1 MEDKPTVFI
10 SYSHKDEGWKDR
22 LRPHLGV
29 LEQQDRITIWD
40 DRQIDAGATWYD
52 EIKQAMERAAVTVCL
67 ISADYLA
74 SDFCIKEEIPY
85 LLERRAQGGMVL
97 IPLLVRP
104 CLWKAV
110 PWLREIQM
118 IPRDSQSVAED
129 FQGREDGVFVQVAE
143 RIFEIIDEPAPMGI
157 AVEAA
162 EAVAFSE
169 VFAEPAVALAEPSV
183 PPAEVDIGR
192 LPMTGAELF
201 GRQREL
207 ELLDEAWGSDGTHI
221 VSLVAWGGVGK
232 STLVNKWLERMAA
245 SGYRGARR
253 VYAWSF
259 YSQGS
264 GERVASADLFI
275 AEALTWF
282 GDPDPTQGSP
292 WDKGQRL
299 ADLVRQEKTLLLLDG
314 LEPLQSGLDYERGK
328 VKDPALAMLLAE
340 LARHNSGLC
349 VITTREAVADLEP
362 FPETTRQEDLE
373 QISAEAG
380 RALLRVGGVQG
391 ADAELE
397 QAARDFGQHALAL
410 NLLAAYL
417 RGTPGHFVANASG
430 IPDLDV
436 PEEAGKHPRRVMA
449 AFAARFGSGPEVEL
463 LRMLGL
469 FDRPAQADEIAA
481 LRAAPPIPGLTE
493 HIQPLSE
500 AGWLRL
506 LDKLRQVRLIAPQ
519 SRHQPDALDAHP
531 LVREHFGQQLRQ
543 DHPEAW
549 REGHNRLYEHLKAA
563 AKEYPDTLEEMMPL
577 YAAVAHGCQAGR
589 HQAALAEVLW
599 RRILRSSQEEF
610 SIRKLGAFGATLAAL
625 SGLFDSHWSKPVD
638 CLKESDKA
646 DVLGHAGF
654 FLRALGR
661 MVEAAQPMQLALEA
675 KIVQKDWTNAAISA
689 SNLSQLYLTSG
700 DLSQA
705 LVYARQS
712 GDLADRSG
720 DWGQRMIR
728 RTTLADALHRAGHL
742 AEAEAAFRE
751 AEEMQ
756 KEMELQYPL
765 LYSFR
770 GYLYCDLLLSQG
782 RYQEVQDRAGQT
794 LEWAKQ
800 YLGLLDVA
808 LDHLSLGR
816 AHLLQTLQE
825 GTGPSASLRASLFSQ
840 AAAHLDWAV
849 DGLRQAGAQ
858 EFIIRGLLAR
868 AELRRVTGSL
878 DRARADLE
886 EALSIA
892 TRGGMRL
899 HEADCH
905 LEYARLHLACGEK
918 EKARQSLAK
927 AKEMIEDIGYHRR
940 DREVAELEEILLR
953 ET

>member
-1 MEDKPTVFI
+1 MIKPTVFI
-10 SYSHKDEGWKDR
+10 SYSHKDEHWKDR

-52 EIKQAMERAAVTVCL
+52 EIRKAMEQAAVTVCL

-74 SDFCIKEEIPY
+74 SDFCVKEEIPY
-85 LLERRAQGGMVL
+85 LLERCKNDGMTL

-104 CLWKAV
+104 CLWRACS
-110 PWLREIQM
+110 WLKPIQM
-118 IPRDSQSVAED
+118 IPRDGQSIAED

-143 RIFEIIDEPAPMGI
+143 RIFEVIDEPAPMGI
-157 AVEAA
+157 VIRAA
-162 EAVAFSE
+162 KAVAFSE
-169 VFAEPAVALAEPSV
+169 VFVEPTEALAEPSM
-183 PPAEVDIGR
+183 PPERMDIGR

-207 ELLDEAWGSDGTHI
+207 ELLDEAWQSENTHI

-232 STLVNKWLERMAA
+232 STLLNKWLERMEADN
-245 SGYRGARR
+245 YRGARR

-275 AEALTWF
+275 SEALTWF
-282 GDPDPTQGSP
+282 GDPDPTAGSP

-299 ADLVRQEKTLLLLDG
+299 ADLIRQEKTLLLLDG
-314 LEPLQSGLDYERGK
+314 MEPLQSHLQYERGK

-340 LARHNSGLC
+340 LARHNPGLC
-349 VITTREAVADLEP
+349 VITTREKVADLTP

-380 RALLRVGGVQG
+380 RALLRVSGVQG

-417 RGTPGHFVANASG
+417 REIPGHFVANASG

-436 PEEAGKHPRRVMA
+436 LETEGKHPRRVMA
-449 AFAARFGSGPEVEL
+449 AFAARFGGGPEVEL

-469 FDRPAQADEIAA
+469 FDRPAKAEEIAA

-506 LDKLRQVRLIAPQ
+506 LDKLRQARLIAPQ
-519 SRHQPDALDAHP
+519 SRHLPDTLYAHP
-531 LVREHFGQQLRQ
+531 LVREHFGQQLQ
-543 DHPEAW
+543 QEHPEAW

-563 AKEYPDTLEEMMPL
+563 AKEYPDTIEEMAPL

-589 HQAALAEVLW
+589 HQEALDEVFC
-599 RRILRSSQEEF
+599 RRMDRGEAF
-610 SIRKLGAFGATLAAL
+610 VARKLGAMGAVLAAL
-625 SGLFDSHWSKPVD
+625 SGLFDPPWRQPVEGLREASKGF
-638 CLKESDKA
+638 
-646 DVLGHAGF
+646 VLNVAGF
-654 FLRALGR
+654 CLQALGR
-661 MVEAAQPMQLALEA
+661 LAEAAQPIQAALGAAIAQE
-675 KIVQKDWTNAAISA
+675 DWENAARRA
-689 SNLSQLYLTSG
+689 SNLSELTLTSG
-700 DLSQA
+700 DLVQA
-705 LVYARQS
+705 LEFARQS
-712 GDLADRSG
+712 VDLADRSG
-720 DWGQRMIR
+720 VWEQRMIN
-728 RTTLADALHRAGHL
+728 RTTLADALHQAGRL
-742 AEAEAAFRE
+742 PEAEAAFRE

-756 KEMELQYPL
+756 KEKQSQYPL
-765 LYSFR
+765 LYSLRGFR
-770 GYLYCDLLLSQG
+770 YCDLLLGQG
-782 RYQEVQDRAGQT
+782 RYQDVLSRAGQT
-794 LEWAKQ
+794 LKWVTPQ
-800 YLGLLDVA
+800 NWLLDIA

-816 AHLLQTLQE
+816 AHLLQARQE
-825 GTGPSASLRASLFSQ
+825 GTGDFTQ
-840 AAAHLDWAV
+840 AAAHLNQAV
-849 DGLRQAGAQ
+849 DGLRQAGQ
-858 EFIIRGLLAR
+858 QDELPRGLLAR
-868 AELRRVTGSL
+868 AELRRVMGSL

-899 HEADCH
+899 YEADCH
-905 LEYARLHLACGEK
+905 LEYVRLHLACGDK

-927 AKEMIEDIGYHRR
+927 AKQMIEDMGYHRR
-940 DREVAELEEILLR
+940 DGEVAALEEMLQ
-953 ET
+953 T